1 MLDLICRYG
10 IRTEV
15 VRENIKKALDA
26 LKKELVKI
34 CPQFDGYEMQDAHE
48 FLISLLDAIKE
59 EQTPKNP
66 EGNPDEI
73 PKVEEDPA
81 EEVQVWSQIACLEH
95 IGTSSQ
101 RMRKTKEFS
110 KTNFY

>member
-1 MLDLICRYG
+1 M
-10 IRTEV
+10 
-15 VRENIKKALDA
+15 
-26 LKKELVKI
+26 KKELVKI

-59 EQTPKNP
+59 EQTQNP

-95 IGTSSQ
+95 VSKSS
-101 RMRKTKEFS
+101 RRIRKNS
-110 KTNFY
+110 S

>member
-1 MLDLICRYG
+1 M
-10 IRTEV
+10 
-15 VRENIKKALDA
+15 
-26 LKKELVKI
+26 KKELVKI

-59 EQTPKNP
+59 EQTPKKP

-81 EEVQVWSQIACLEH
+81 EEVQVWSQITCFEH
-95 IGTSSQ
+95 IGKSSRQ
-101 RMRKTKEFS
+101 IRKNS
-110 KTNFY
+110 S

>member
-1 MLDLICRYG
+1 M
-10 IRTEV
+10 
-15 VRENIKKALDA
+15 
-26 LKKELVKI
+26 KKELVKI

-73 PKVEEDPA
+73 PKVKEDPA

-95 IGTSSQ
+95 IGKSS
-101 RMRKTKEFS
+101 RRIRKKIKLMLNS
-110 KTNFY
+110 AKNFR